1 MSSLVRKSSHFAP
14 KVKKRPI
21 RKASVSATPPATQAQ
36 DTEPGTQEPSVEP
49 TSPESAIAEKL
60 ASPPT
65 TQRFPELLEPT
76 PPQTAEDD
84 EPPHKTEP
92 AVDDNSD
99 HEDYGDN
106 DIFKQP
112 FFKEEQKR
120 RRSSVASHR
129 RLSGLGGFRQGSVS
143 GTPGPA
149 ETEPETAP
157 VNIAIPVT
165 KPSKKRRH
173 SSTSKASKA
182 HRPSII
188 APPEHLLQE
197 EQDEDEGTATAQPQA
212 KLPKPTIHFLSTA
225 DVTIGICPKTNKLRK
240 FRTSENVVGYDD
252 LPIAPSDLI
261 TTVTDIKQIP
271 KNIDLG
277 DEELFSQVH
286 VLADDL
292 SLAELCK
299 PTIKIGTTTSN
310 FNKARQALVKIAAR
324 RDERR
329 SARIMAREKKIP
341 YEKALQMIQGD
352 LSVEETKKPNITE
365 KPVEDNDV
373 GTGIQM
379 TIVGGKLQLDQ
390 DSTVLSR
397 NPAANS
403 HNREVEIENSFE
415 NPITSSSYT
424 KVTHT
429 DAWTQDE
436 VIQLYK
442 ALSTWGTN
450 FTFISQL
457 FPYRTRRQV
466 KRKFAAEEKKNPQ
479 LVELALK
486 RKLPLDLEDYKQAL
500 PNGERLKTLDDYK
513 KEMEKVQKDHQKII
527 EEIQIGRERAL
538 LEDKQKKE
546 NMSRGPGGLTKREI
560 NRNLRRNEVVLGSV
574 DDFKHIRN
582 IET

>member
-1 MSSLVRKSSHFAP
+1 MSSLVRKSSHFTP

-21 RKASVSATPPATQAQ
+21 RKASVGATPPATQAT
-36 DTEPGTQEPSVEP
+36 DTETRPVEPSVEALA
-49 TSPESAIAEKL
+49 PESAPSGKL
-60 ASPPT
+60 ASPPA
-65 TQRFPELLEPT
+65 TQKDSETLEIPHV
-76 PPQTAEDD
+76 QGAEDID
-84 EPPHKTEP
+84 PTQKTEP
-92 AVDDNSD
+92 AVEEHSD

-149 ETEPETAP
+149 ETESEAAP

-173 SSTSKASKA
+173 SSISKASKV

-188 APPEHLLQE
+188 APPEDLLQE
-197 EQDEDEGTATAQPQA
+197 EQNEDDGATAVKPQV
-212 KLPKPTIHFLSTA
+212 KVSKPAIHFLSTA

-240 FRTSENVVGYDD
+240 FRTSENVVGYDE
-252 LPIAPSDLI
+252 LPVAPADLI

-271 KNIDLG
+271 KYIDLG

-310 FNKARQALVKIAAR
+310 FKKARQALVKIAAR

-352 LSVEETKKPNITE
+352 LSAEDIKKPDFTE
-365 KPVEDNDV
+365 EPTESNEP

-486 RKLPLDLEDYKQAL
+486 RKLPLDIEDYKQAL
-500 PNGERLKTLDDYK
+500 PTGERLKTIDDYK
-513 KEMEKVQKDHQKII
+513 KEMEKVQKEHQKII
-527 EEIQIGRERAL
+527 EEIQIGRERAM

-582 IET
+582 IEA